1 MRLFQRRLTRKKR
14 RKQYDNDMDKVKKKD
29 DILQRVRT
37 IPPATKRVSLYGDY
51 GSTDFVLR
59 RGGKLKDVEIAYES
73 WGELSLNQDN
83 AVLIFTGLSASAHAC
98 SSEEDPAP
106 GWWEF
111 MIGPGKP
118 IDTNRFF
125 VICVNS
131 LGGCF
136 GSTGPS
142 SVNPDTGKPYG
153 LDFPELTIEDIAKA
167 GHHAL
172 HELGVDHLHAVVGGS
187 MGGMLAMAYAVQY
200 PDEVDYLVSISSA
213 ARALPFTIAIR
224 SLQREIVRND
234 PDWQG
239 GYYSQDA
246 EPVHGMLTARKLG
259 LLSYRAGEEWLQR
272 FNRAKVPYER
282 MSDEKFGVEFE
293 IESYLDYNARK
304 FAEIYDANTYL
315 YLSRAMDLFD
325 LAEHGGSLNA
335 SLAKI
340 HTKRSLIIGVE
351 TDILFPI
358 QQQKELADGL
368 VKAGREVDFYNLDS
382 INGHDSFLIDREH
395 FAPVVAE
402 FFEKT
407 CISLDSRG
415 REPYAN

>member
-1 MRLFQRRLTRKKR
+1 MTQ
-14 RKQYDNDMDKVKKKD
+14 QAVKND
-29 DILQRVRT
+29 DILQRKRV
-37 IPPATKRVSLYGDY
+37 IPPATRTVGLFGDY
-51 GSTDFVLR
+51 GSTEFVLR
-59 RGGKLKDVEIAYES
+59 RGGQLRNVQVAYES

-83 AVLIFTGLSASAHAC
+83 AVLIFTGLSPSAHAC
-98 SSEEDPAP
+98 SSAEDPSP

-125 VICVNS
+125 VVCVNS

-142 SVNPDTGKPYG
+142 SINPDTGKPYG

-172 HELGVDHLHAVVGGS
+172 HELGVDHLHAVVGAS
-187 MGGMLAMAYAVQY
+187 MGGMTSLAYALQY
-200 PDEVDYLVSISSA
+200 PDEVDYLASISSA

-234 PDWQG
+234 PFWQG
-239 GYYSQDA
+239 GYYDQEA

-259 LLSYRAGEEWLQR
+259 LLSYRASEEWLQR
-272 FNRAKVPYER
+272 FNRAKVPPER
-282 MSDEKFGVEFE
+282 KRDSQFCVEFE

-304 FAEIYDANTYL
+304 FAEVFDANSYL

-325 LAEHGGSLNA
+325 VAEHGGSINA
-335 SLAKI
+335 GLARIQAKC
-340 HTKRSLIIGVE
+340 SLIVGVE

-358 QQQKELADGL
+358 GQQIEIAEGL
-368 VKAGREVDFYNLDS
+368 KKAGRAVDFHYLNS
-382 INGHDSFLIDREH
+382 INGHDSFLIDKQQ
-395 FAPVVAE
+395 FMPVIEA
-402 FFEKT
+402 FFQKT
-407 CISLDSRG
+407 SIALESSSRD
-415 REPYAN
+415 PYAN